1 MRPSFEEALA
11 GADDPLPKR
20 NKSTTPPPPPS
31 IREDY
36 ISLKKEAGNKK
47 RGRGTTERTK
57 SPSSSPSPPP
67 VKSSKPEVEKKKPF
81 TIPKKGGT
89 RGYKKVPRY
98 QDQEEEDNSGVS
110 FEGPAAEFDPEGRV
124 QDNGPT
130 VGAGRGKKGSNKTG
144 VKRSR
149 NRSGN
154 SANNKEQ
161 QEKKSR
167 LNLE

>member
-1 MRPSFEEALA
+1 M
-11 GADDPLPKR
+11 
-20 NKSTTPPPPPS
+20 
-31 IREDY
+31 
-36 ISLKKEAGNKK
+36 
-47 RGRGTTERTK
+47 
-57 SPSSSPSPPP
+57 
-67 VKSSKPEVEKKKPF
+67 
-81 TIPKKGGT
+81 
-89 RGYKKVPRY
+89 
-98 QDQEEEDNSGVS
+98 S

-130 VGAGRGKKGSNKTG
+130 VGAAAGRGKKGSNKAG

-154 SANNKEQ
+154 STNNKEQ